1 MVISVRISDEEGYLV
16 KAYAAKCGLSVSQF
30 MRKAVYDQFDN
41 DYTLT
46 KEEMEVVRELTS
58 YDPEA
63 KI

>member
-16 KAYAAKCGLSVSQF
+16 KAYAAKNGLSVSQF

-41 DYTLT
+41 DYRLSQ
-46 KEEMEVVRELTS
+46 EEMEVVRELTS

-63 KI
+63 

>member
-1 MVISVRISDEEGYLV
+1 MVISVRISDEKGYLV
-16 KAYAAKCGLSVSQF
+16 KAYAAKHGLSVSEF

-41 DYTLT
+41 DYSLT
-46 KEEMEVVRELTS
+46 QEEMEVVRELTS